1 VSAASGRGSSGE
13 PDGKAAGGTAPEAG
27 AEVAVDDQAL
37 LARALAARARAYAPY
52 SGFQVGAVAVAGGK
66 VYEGA
71 NVENASYGLCICAE
85 RNAVARAV
93 LDGQRDLE
101 LVCVAADATPPAGP
115 CGMCRQTLAE
125 FSADPAKLRILCIN
139 LAGERADYTLAE
151 LLPHGFTRSQ
161 LDTAA
166 ARGGGKG
173 DR

>member
-1 VSAASGRGSSGE
+1 MTGADEDASGPPDRESPSAAGVANPSGL
-13 PDGKAAGGTAPEAG
+13 PDKALDVE
-27 AEVAVDDQAL
+27 AL
-37 LARALAARARAYAPY
+37 LARALAARDRAYAPY
-52 SGFQVGAVAVAGGK
+52 SGFRVGAVAVAGGR

-93 LDGQRDLE
+93 LDGHRDLT

-125 FSADPAKLRILCIN
+125 FSADPAALRIICIN

-166 ARGGGKG
+166 
-173 DR
+173 DRRRP